1 MFLKGLIFDFDGLVL
16 DTEMPRF
23 QAWVEIYR
31 EFGQNLDLFDYAKCI
46 GSSNLHFDPMENL
59 LAISGLRVDTEKVKK
74 QQQTRELELLEKESV
89 LPGVEVLLKEAKGSG
104 LATAIASSSDKPW
117 VISHLKKLNLLHLFD
132 AVLTQNDVKKV
143 KPDPELFISALQA
156 LGIKP
161 ESAIAFEDSP
171 NGIVAAKKANLFVI
185 GVPNLITSKLDLSG
199 SDFVLQSLQGLTIGR
214 LINIANQKR

>member
-1 MFLKGLIFDFDGLVL
+1 MFLQGLIFDFDGLVL

-59 LAISGLRVDTEKVKK
+59 LAISDLRVDTEKVKK

-89 LPGVEVLLKEAKGSG
+89 LPGVEKLLKEAKGSG

-117 VISHLKKLNLLHLFD
+117 VISHLKRLNLLHLFD
-132 AVLTQNDVKKV
+132 AVLTQDNVKKV
-143 KPDPELFISALQA
+143 KPDPELFISALLA

-161 ESAIAFEDSP
+161 ENAIAFEDSP

-199 SDFVLQSLQGLTIGR
+199 SDFVLQSLQGLTIEK
-214 LINIANQKR
+214 LVNFTNQKR